1 MQEISLTQA
10 SGQTGASVGMTVV
23 IVALVDVVV
32 ASVDVVIFLVVVDG
46 VVCGPNGHKN
56 GGGDKIHLQL
66 DRS

>member
-1 MQEISLTQA
+1 MHEISLTQV
-10 SGQTGASVGMTVV
+10 SGQTGASVGMMVV
-23 IVALVDVVV
+23 MTASVV
-32 ASVDVVIFLVVVDG
+32 ASVVVVALVVVVIFLVV